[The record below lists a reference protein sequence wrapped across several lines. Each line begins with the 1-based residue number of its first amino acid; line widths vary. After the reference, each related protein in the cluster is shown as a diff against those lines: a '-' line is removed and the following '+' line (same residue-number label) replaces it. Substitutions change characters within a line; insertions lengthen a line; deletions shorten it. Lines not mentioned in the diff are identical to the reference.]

1 MGDRMNS
8 TDRRLKIY
16 DILQKQESIEVGEL
30 SSLFDVSPMTI
41 RRDLAIFE
49 KQGLLTT
56 TYGGAYLNKAAV
68 PSVSVASN
76 VSADEDT
83 VRGIGLAAAKLLKS
97 GDKIFLDSGEVA
109 GSLIYGLAGLRLTV
123 MTNSLSAVN
132 MLRTFANIRLVMM
145 PGDYREELRGFLSSS
160 TIAFIRNYNF
170 DYAFI
175 EGTCLD
181 PNAGLTAR
189 NETEAQFKATAIDCA
204 NCSVVMVKSENIGQ
218 IEFAQAVS
226 LRKITYAI
234 TDEGVLPEQI
244 SALEKRGISVVV
256 AVQAE

>member
-1 MGDRMNS
+1 MNS
-8 TDRRLKIY
+8 TDRRLKIF
-16 DILQKQESIEVGEL
+16 DILQKKESIEVGEL
-30 SSLFDVSPMTI
+30 SALFDVSPMTI

-56 TYGGAYLNKAAV
+56 TYGGAYLNNAAV
-68 PSVSVASN
+68 PSVSVLPSASQ
-76 VSADEDT
+76 DEDA

-97 GDKIFLDSGEVA
+97 GDRIFLDAGEVA
-109 GSLIYGLAGLRLTV
+109 GSLIYGLSGMRLTV
-123 MTNSLSAVN
+123 MTNSLSAAN
-132 MLRTFANIRLVMM
+132 MLRTFANLRLVMM
-145 PGDYREELRGFLSSS
+145 PGDYREELRGFLSSA

-170 DYAFI
+170 DFAFI
-175 EGTCLD
+175 DGACLD

-218 IEFAQAVS
+218 IEFAQAGP

-234 TDEGVLPEQI
+234 TDENVLPQQV
-244 SALEKRGISVVV
+244 SALEKRGISVIVGS
-256 AVQAE
+256 QAE